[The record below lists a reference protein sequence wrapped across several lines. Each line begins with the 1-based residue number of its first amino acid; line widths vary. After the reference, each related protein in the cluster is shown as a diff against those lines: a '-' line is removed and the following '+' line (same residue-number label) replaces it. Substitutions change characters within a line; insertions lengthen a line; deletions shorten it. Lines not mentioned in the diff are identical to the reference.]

1 MLIACWMFLTRI
13 VFPQM
18 GNFLAVLINAA
29 MPIIIMGVGLT
40 ILVAAV
46 GVRAN
51 FSLMGTVCNAIISA
65 LGYIGRTIISAIGW
79 ALRHLV
85 LFIPVFYSGTRN
97 SLVRGGISEGGANIL
112 AVIATIFLIA
122 VII

>member
-1 MLIACWMFLTRI
+1 MLIACWMFLTH
-13 VFPQM
+13 VTFPQM

-29 MPIIIMGVGLT
+29 MPIIIMCVGLT

-65 LGYIGRTIISAIGW
+65 LGYIGRTLISAIGW

>member
-29 MPIIIMGVGLT
+29 MPIIIMCVGLT

-46 GVRAN
+46 GVRTN
-51 FSLMGTVCNAIISA
+51 FSILGTVCNAIIGA
-65 LGYIGRTIISAIGW
+65 LGYVGRTLISAIGW
-79 ALRHLV
+79 GLRHLLV
-85 LFIPVFYSGTRN
+85 FIPAFYSGTRN
-97 SLVRGGISEGGANIL
+97 SFVRGGISEGGANIL

>member
-1 MLIACWMFLTRI
+1 MLIACWMFLTH
-13 VFPQM
+13 VTFPQM
-18 GNFLAVLINAA
+18 GNFLTSLINAT
-29 MPIIIMGVGLT
+29 MPIIIMCVGLT

-46 GVRAN
+46 GVRIN

-65 LGYIGRTIISAIGW
+65 LGYIGRTLISAIGW

-97 SLVRGGISEGGANIL
+97 SLVRGGMHEGGANIL
-112 AVIATIFLIA
+112 AIIATILLIA